1 MAAMSASA
9 LKCVRDHYPWRHLLC
24 LLNSQSAWTARREPS
39 LQRSAEHVRSVVM
52 AESSAI
58 APRELPRKLGLVT
71 GMAVVVGVIIGS
83 GIFRVPSP
91 IAGAAGSLTGIAL
104 VWILGGIVSL
114 FGALSVAE
122 LATMYPAAGGPYVYL
137 REAYGR
143 PLAFLFGWMWL
154 LTTPI
159 SWAAQSLMFAE
170 YLGYFVPIRVAV
182 QHVIAAGLVILVGAA
197 NYRSV
202 KLGAVIQNVSTGAKI
217 LAIVGLSAA
226 IFAFAPGGH
235 ANPLR
240 VEPMG
245 AANWSG
251 IGIGLIA
258 ALWAYDG
265 WENLTTLSGEV
276 KNPQR
281 NLPIAL
287 IGGVLVVAAAYLLI
301 NAAYLRALPLP
312 QLAAS
317 KSVAAD
323 AAGAVFGRAGASLA
337 GALVMLSVFGTL
349 NGSILSCPR
358 VFFAMAEDGL
368 FFRTV
373 GRIHPKF
380 ETPYIA
386 IGFIAVLAVIYVLLR
401 DFMQLAAGYVLGVW
415 PFLALCVIGLFIL
428 RRRRPDFPRAYRAL
442 GYPVV
447 PALFVLATF
456 VVVANAL
463 YAQFWSTIASIL
475 ITLAGLP
482 LYFLWIAWQRR
493 QSIIGAPSTTR
504 PRS

>member
-1 MAAMSASA
+1 M
-9 LKCVRDHYPWRHLLC
+9 
-24 LLNSQSAWTARREPS
+24 TEPS
-39 LQRSAEHVRSVVM
+39 A
-52 AESSAI
+52 A

-91 IAGAAGSLTGIAL
+91 IAATAGDLTGIAL
-104 VWILGGIVSL
+104 VWILGGIVAL
-114 FGALSVAE
+114 FGALSIAE
-122 LATMYPAAGGPYVYL
+122 LAAMYPAAGGPYVYL

-159 SWAAQSLMFAE
+159 SWAAQSLMFSE
-170 YLGYFVPIRVAV
+170 YLAHFVPIPVAV
-182 QHVIAAGLVILVGAA
+182 QHAVAAVLIILVAAA

-202 KLGAVIQNVSTGAKI
+202 KLGAAIQNLSTGAKV
-217 LAIVGLSAA
+217 LAIVGLSTA
-226 IFAFAPGGH
+226 IFVFAPAGH
-235 ANPLR
+235 ANPLLA
-240 VEPMG
+240 EPMG
-245 AANWSG
+245 AANWPG

-265 WENLTTLSGEV
+265 WENLTALSGEV

-287 IGGVLVVAAAYLLI
+287 IGGVLVVIVAYLLI
-301 NAAYLRALPLP
+301 NTAYLRALPLP
-312 QLAAS
+312 QLALS

-323 AAGAVFGRAGASLA
+323 AAGVVLGRGGASLA
-337 GALVMLSVFGTL
+337 AALVMLSVFGTL
-349 NGSILSCPR
+349 NGTTLSSPR

-373 GRIHPKF
+373 GRVHPRF
-380 ETPYIA
+380 ETPYVAIA
-386 IGFIAVLAVIYVLLR
+386 FIAVLAVIYVLLR
-401 DFMQLAAGYVLGVW
+401 DFMQLAEGYVLGVW

-428 RRRRPDFPRAYRAL
+428 RRRRPDFPRVYRAL
-442 GYPVV
+442 GYPIV

-456 VVVANAL
+456 AVVANAL
-463 YAQFWSTIASIL
+463 YAQFWSTIVSIL

-482 LYFLWIAWQRR
+482 LYYLWIAWQRR
-493 QSIIGAPSTTR
+493 RSNPR
-504 PRS
+504 PL

>member
-1 MAAMSASA
+1 MVSVSAATSNA
-9 LKCVRDHYPWRHLLC
+9 PEIRHSSC
-24 LLNSQSAWTARREPS
+24 DPARRRHGADRARHDGMVS
-39 LQRSAEHVRSVVM
+39 TRHRVHVRSVAM
-52 AESSAI
+52 TTTAAL
-58 APRELPRKLGLVT
+58 PRELPRKLGLVT

-83 GIFRVPSP
+83 GIFRVPSG
-91 IAGAAGSLTGIAL
+91 IAADTGNLTGIAL
-104 VWILGGIVSL
+104 VWILGGIISL
-114 FGALSVAE
+114 FGALAVAE

-170 YLGYFVPIRVAV
+170 YLGYFVPIHTTV
-182 QHVIAAGLVILVGAA
+182 QHAIAAMLIILVGAA

-202 KLGAVIQNVSTGAKI
+202 KLGAVIQNLSTGAKI

-226 IFAFAPGGH
+226 IFAFAPGGQ
-235 ANPLR
+235 ANPLH

-245 AANWSG
+245 AAYWSG

-265 WENLTTLSGEV
+265 WESLAALTGEV
-276 KNPQR
+276 NDPQR

-287 IGGVLVVAAAYLLI
+287 IGGVLVVVAAYLLI

-349 NGSILSCPR
+349 NGSILSSPR
-358 VFFAMAEDGL
+358 VFFAMADDGL

-373 GRIHPKF
+373 GRVHPRF
-380 ETPYIA
+380 ETPHIA
-386 IGFIAVLAVIYVLLR
+386 IGFIAVLAVVYVLLR
-401 DFMQLAAGYVLGVW
+401 DFMQLAEGYELGVW

-428 RRRRPDFPRAYRAL
+428 RRRRPDFPRVYRAL

-447 PALFVLATF
+447 PALFVLATL

-482 LYFLWIAWQRR
+482 LYYLWIRWQERR
-493 QSIIGAPSTTR
+493 STQR
-504 PRS
+504 PV

>member
-1 MAAMSASA
+1 M
-9 LKCVRDHYPWRHLLC
+9 
-24 LLNSQSAWTARREPS
+24 TEPS
-39 LQRSAEHVRSVVM
+39 AT
-52 AESSAI
+52 

-91 IAGAAGSLTGIAL
+91 IAAAAGDLTGIAL
-104 VWILGGIVSL
+104 VWILGGIVAL
-114 FGALSVAE
+114 FGALSIAE

-170 YLGYFVPIRVAV
+170 YLGSFAPIRATV
-182 QHVIAAGLVILVGAA
+182 QHVVAAVLVVLVAAA

-202 KLGAVIQNVSTGAKI
+202 KLGAAIQNVSTGAKV

-226 IFAFAPGGH
+226 IFFFAPGGQ
-235 ANPLR
+235 ANPLHA
-240 VEPMG
+240 ESMG
-245 AANWSG
+245 ASNWPG

-287 IGGVLVVAAAYLLI
+287 IGGVLVVIAAYLLI

-323 AAGAVFGRAGASLA
+323 AAGAVLGRLGASLA

-349 NGSILSCPR
+349 NGSVLSSPR
-358 VFFAMAEDGL
+358 VFFAMAEDNL
-368 FFRTV
+368 FFRSV
-373 GRIHPKF
+373 GRVHPKF
-380 ETPYIA
+380 ETPYVAIA
-386 IGFIAVLAVIYVLLR
+386 FITVLAAIYALLR
-401 DFMQLAAGYVLGVW
+401 DFMQLAEGYVLGVW
-415 PFLALCVIGLFIL
+415 PFLALCVIGLFVL
-428 RRRRPDFPRAYRAL
+428 RRRCPDFPRVYRAL
-442 GYPVV
+442 GYPVI

-456 VVVANAL
+456 AVVANAL
-463 YAQFWSTIASIL
+463 YAQFWSTIVSIL
-475 ITLAGLP
+475 ITLAGVP
-482 LYFLWIAWQRR
+482 LYFLWVAWQRR
-493 QSIIGAPSTTR
+493 QPIAAAS
-504 PRS
+504 PRSDRST

>member
-1 MAAMSASA
+1 
-9 LKCVRDHYPWRHLLC
+9 
-24 LLNSQSAWTARREPS
+24 
-39 LQRSAEHVRSVVM
+39 M
-52 AESSAI
+52 AESSAT

-91 IAGAAGSLTGIAL
+91 IAAAAGNLTGIAL
-104 VWILGGIVSL
+104 VWILGGIIAL
-114 FGALSVAE
+114 FGALSLAE
-122 LATMYPAAGGPYVYL
+122 LAAMYPAAGGPYVYL

-154 LTTPI
+154 LTEPI

-170 YLGYFVPIRVAV
+170 YLGHFVPIHATL
-182 QHVIAAGLVILVGAA
+182 QHVVAALLITLVAAA

-202 KLGAVIQNVSTGAKI
+202 KLGAAIQNLSTGAKV

-240 VEPMG
+240 MESMG
-245 AANWSG
+245 AANWTG
-251 IGIGLIA
+251 IGVGLIA

-265 WENLTTLSGEV
+265 CENLTTLSGEV

-287 IGGVLVVAAAYLLI
+287 IGGILVVIAAYLLI
-301 NAAYLRALPLP
+301 NTAYLRALPLP
-312 QLAAS
+312 RLATS

-323 AAGAVFGRAGASLA
+323 AAGAVFGAAGASLA

-349 NGSILSCPR
+349 NGSMLSSSR

-373 GRIHPKF
+373 GRVHPRF
-380 ETPYIA
+380 ETPYVA
-386 IGFIAVLAVIYVLLR
+386 IGFSAVLAVIYVLLR

-428 RRRRPDFPRAYRAL
+428 RRRRPDFPRAYRVL

-447 PALFVLATF
+447 PALFVLAT
-456 VVVANAL
+456 VAVIANAL

-482 LYFLWIAWQRR
+482 LYFLWMAWQRR
-493 QSIIGAPSTTR
+493 QATIAAAS
-504 PRS
+504 

>member
-1 MAAMSASA
+1 M
-9 LKCVRDHYPWRHLLC
+9 
-24 LLNSQSAWTARREPS
+24 T
-39 LQRSAEHVRSVVM
+39 
-52 AESSAI
+52 ESPAT

-91 IAGAAGSLTGIAL
+91 IAGAAGDLTGIAL
-104 VWILGGIVSL
+104 VWILGGIVAL

-159 SWAAQSLMFAE
+159 SWAAQSLMFSE
-170 YLGYFVPIRVAV
+170 YLGYFVPIPVIV
-182 QHVIAAGLVILVGAA
+182 QHVVAAVLVVLVAAA

-202 KLGAVIQNVSTGAKI
+202 RVGAALQNVSTVAKV

-226 IFAFAPGGH
+226 IFVFAPGGQ
-235 ANPLR
+235 ANPLHA
-240 VEPMG
+240 EPMG

-276 KNPQR
+276 KNPNR

-287 IGGVLVVAAAYLLI
+287 IGGVLVVIVAYLLI

-349 NGSILSCPR
+349 NGSILSSPR

-373 GRIHPKF
+373 GRVHPKF
-380 ETPYIA
+380 ETPYVA

-401 DFMQLAAGYVLGVW
+401 DFMQLAEGYVLGVW
-415 PFLALCVIGLFIL
+415 PFLALCVVGLFIL
-428 RRRRPDFPRAYRAL
+428 RRRLPDFPRAYRVL

-447 PALFVLATF
+447 PALFVLATL

-463 YAQFWSTIASIL
+463 YAQFWSTIVSIL

-482 LYFLWIAWQRR
+482 LYFLWMAWQRR
-493 QSIIGAPSTTR
+493 DAATA
-504 PRS
+504 

>member
-1 MAAMSASA
+1 M
-9 LKCVRDHYPWRHLLC
+9 
-24 LLNSQSAWTARREPS
+24 TEPS
-39 LQRSAEHVRSVVM
+39 A
-52 AESSAI
+52 A

-91 IAGAAGSLTGIAL
+91 IAGEAGSLTGIAL
-104 VWILGGIVSL
+104 VWILGGVVSL
-114 FGALSVAE
+114 FGALSIAE

-170 YLGYFVPIRVAV
+170 YLAYFVPIHPTV
-182 QHVIAAGLVILVGAA
+182 QHIVAAVLVSLVAAA

-202 KLGAVIQNVSTGAKI
+202 KLGAAIQNLATGAKV
-217 LAIVGLSAA
+217 LAIVGLSLA
-226 IFAFAPGGH
+226 IFAFAPGGQ
-235 ANPLR
+235 ANPLHA
-240 VEPMG
+240 EAMG
-245 AANWSG
+245 GANWSG

-287 IGGVLVVAAAYLLI
+287 IGGVLVVIVAYLLI

-317 KSVAAD
+317 KSVGAD
-323 AAGAVFGRAGASLA
+323 AAGAVLGRAGASLA

-349 NGSILSCPR
+349 NGSTLSSPR

-373 GRIHPKF
+373 GRVHPKF
-380 ETPYIA
+380 ETPYVA

-401 DFMQLAAGYVLGVW
+401 DFMQLAEGYVLGVW
-415 PFLALCVIGLFIL
+415 PFLALCVVGLFTL
-428 RRRRPDFPRAYRAL
+428 RRRLPDFPRVYRAL

-456 VVVANAL
+456 AVVANAL
-463 YAQFWSTIASIL
+463 YAQFWSTIVSIL

-482 LYFLWIAWQRR
+482 LYFLWMAWQRR
-493 QSIIGAPSTTR
+493 RPIVATPS
-504 PRS
+504 RS

>member
-1 MAAMSASA
+1 MTPA
-9 LKCVRDHYPWRHLLC
+9 LPTR
-24 LLNSQSAWTARREPS
+24 NQ
-39 LQRSAEHVRSVVM
+39 
-52 AESSAI
+52 
-58 APRELPRKLGLVT
+58 ELPRRLGLAT

-91 IAGAAGSLTGIAL
+91 IAAAAGNITGITL
-104 VWILGGIVSL
+104 VWILGGIVAL
-114 FGALSVAE
+114 FGALSIAE
-122 LATMYPAAGGPYVYL
+122 LAAMYPAAGGPYVYL

-154 LTTPI
+154 LTEPI
-159 SWAAQSLMFAE
+159 SWAAQSLMFSE
-170 YLGYFVPIRVAV
+170 YLGFFVPLSIAAQHAIAAVLIVAV
-182 QHVIAAGLVILVGAA
+182 AAA

-202 KLGAVIQNVSTGAKI
+202 KLGAVLQNLSTGAKV
-217 LAIVGLSAA
+217 LAIVGLAAA
-226 IFAFAPGGH
+226 IFLLAPGGT
-235 ANPLR
+235 ANPLHG
-240 VEPMG
+240 ETMG
-245 AANWSG
+245 AAKWSG

-258 ALWAYDG
+258 VLWAYDG

-281 NLPIAL
+281 NLPLAL
-287 IGGVLVVAAAYLLI
+287 IGGVLVVIVVYVLI

-312 QLAAS
+312 QLIAS

-323 AAGAVFGRAGASLA
+323 AAGSVLGRAGASLV

-349 NGSILSCPR
+349 NGSILSSPR

-373 GRIHPKF
+373 GRVHPKF
-380 ETPYIA
+380 QTPYVA

-401 DFMQLAAGYVLGVW
+401 DFMQLAEGYVLGVW
-415 PFLALCVIGLFIL
+415 PFLALCVLGIFIL
-428 RRRRPDFPRAYRAL
+428 RKKRPDFPRAYKTL

-456 VVVANAL
+456 VVIANAL
-463 YAQFWSTIASIL
+463 YAQFWPTIASIL
-475 ITLAGLP
+475 ITLAGIP
-482 LYFLWIAWQRR
+482 LYFLWMGWQRR
-493 QSIIGAPSTTR
+493 RNRAITPS
-504 PRS
+504 

>member
-1 MAAMSASA
+1 MA
-9 LKCVRDHYPWRHLLC
+9 
-24 LLNSQSAWTARREPS
+24 EPS
-39 LQRSAEHVRSVVM
+39 EV
-52 AESSAI
+52 

-91 IAGAAGSLTGIAL
+91 IAAAAGSLTGIGL
-104 VWILGGIVSL
+104 VWILGGIIAL
-114 FGALSVAE
+114 FGALSIAE
-122 LATMYPAAGGPYVYL
+122 LAAMYPAAGGPYVYL

-154 LTTPI
+154 LTEPI
-159 SWAAQSLMFAE
+159 SWAALSLTFAE
-170 YLGYFVPIRVAV
+170 YLGYFVPIPVIV
-182 QHVIAAGLVILVGAA
+182 QHMIAAVLIIMVAAA

-202 KLGAVIQNVSTGAKI
+202 KLGAAIQNLSAGAKI
-217 LAIVGLSAA
+217 LAIVGLSVA
-226 IFAFAPGGH
+226 IFAFAPGGQ
-235 ANPLR
+235 ANPFR
-240 VEPMG
+240 TEPLG
-245 AANWSG
+245 PANWSG
-251 IGIGLIA
+251 IGIGLVA

-265 WENLTTLSGEV
+265 CENLTTLSGEV

-287 IGGVLVVAAAYLLI
+287 IGGILIVVAAYLLI

-349 NGSILSCPR
+349 NGSILSSPR
-358 VFFAMAEDGL
+358 VFFAMADDGL

-373 GRIHPKF
+373 GRVHPRF
-380 ETPYIA
+380 ETPHIA
-386 IGFIAVLAVIYVLLR
+386 IAFIAVLAVGYVLLR
-401 DFMQLAAGYVLGVW
+401 DFMQLAEGYVLGVW
-415 PFLALCVIGLFIL
+415 PFLALSVIGLFIL

-447 PALFVLATF
+447 PALFVLATLA
-456 VVVANAL
+456 VVANAL

-482 LYFLWIAWQRR
+482 LYFLWTAWQRHRSAAASSRDR
-493 QSIIGAPSTTR
+493 QPT
-504 PRS
+504 

>member
-1 MAAMSASA
+1 MSE
-9 LKCVRDHYPWRHLLC
+9 
-24 LLNSQSAWTARREPS
+24 SQTGAR
-39 LQRSAEHVRSVVM
+39 
-52 AESSAI
+52 
-58 APRELPRKLGLVT
+58 RELPRKLGLAT

-83 GIFRVPSP
+83 GIFRVPSG
-91 IAGAAGSLTGIAL
+91 IAADTGNLTGIAL
-104 VWILGGIVSL
+104 VWILGGIVAL
-114 FGALSVAE
+114 FGALSIAE
-122 LATMYPAAGGPYVYL
+122 LAAMYPAAGGPYVYL

-170 YLGYFVPIRVAV
+170 YLGYFVPIRTTV
-182 QHVIAAGLVILVGAA
+182 QHGVAAVLIILVAAA

-202 KLGAVIQNVSTGAKI
+202 KLGAMIQNLATGAKV
-217 LAIVGLSAA
+217 LALVGLSAA
-226 IFAFAPGGH
+226 IFAFAPGGQ
-235 ANPLR
+235 ANPLHA
-240 VEPMG
+240 ESMG
-245 AANWSG
+245 AAHWSG

-276 KNPQR
+276 KNPER

-287 IGGVLVVAAAYLLI
+287 IGGVLVVIAAYLLI

-323 AAGAVFGRAGASLA
+323 AAQAVLGRAGASLA

-349 NGSILSCPR
+349 NGSILSSPR

-373 GRIHPKF
+373 GRVHRRF
-380 ETPYIA
+380 ETPYVA
-386 IGFIAVLAVIYVLLR
+386 IGFITVLAVIYVLLR
-401 DFMQLAAGYVLGVW
+401 DFMQLAEGYVLGVW

-428 RRRRPDFPRAYRAL
+428 RRRRPDFPRVYRAL

-447 PALFVLATF
+447 PALFVLATL

-463 YAQFWSTIASIL
+463 YAQFWSTIVSIL
-475 ITLAGLP
+475 ITLAGVP
-482 LYFLWIAWQRR
+482 LYFLWVAWQRR
-493 QSIIGAPSTTR
+493 LSRRTV
-504 PRS
+504 

>member
-1 MAAMSASA
+1 M
-9 LKCVRDHYPWRHLLC
+9 
-24 LLNSQSAWTARREPS
+24 T
-39 LQRSAEHVRSVVM
+39 
-52 AESSAI
+52 ESSAT

-91 IAGAAGSLTGIAL
+91 IAATAGDLTGIAL
-104 VWILGGIVSL
+104 VWVLGGIVAL
-114 FGALSVAE
+114 FGALSIAE
-122 LATMYPAAGGPYVYL
+122 LAAMYPAAGGPYVYL

-159 SWAAQSLMFAE
+159 SWAAQSLMFSE
-170 YLGYFVPIRVAV
+170 YLAYFVPIPVAV
-182 QHVIAAGLVILVGAA
+182 QHVVAAVLIILVAAA

-202 KLGAVIQNVSTGAKI
+202 TLGAAIQNLSTGAKV

-226 IFAFAPGGH
+226 IFVFAPGGH
-235 ANPLR
+235 ANPL
-240 VEPMG
+240 VTQPMG
-245 AANWSG
+245 AANWPG

-265 WENLTTLSGEV
+265 WENLTALSGEV

-281 NLPIAL
+281 NLPVAL
-287 IGGVLVVAAAYLLI
+287 IGGVLVVIVAYLLI
-301 NAAYLRALPLP
+301 NTAYLRALPLP
-312 QLAAS
+312 QLALS

-323 AAGAVFGRAGASLA
+323 AAGVVLGRGGASLA
-337 GALVMLSVFGTL
+337 AALVMLSVFGTL
-349 NGSILSCPR
+349 NGTTLSSPR

-373 GRIHPKF
+373 GRVHPKF
-380 ETPYIA
+380 ETPYVA

-401 DFMQLAAGYVLGVW
+401 DFMQLAEGYVLGVW

-428 RRRRPDFPRAYRAL
+428 RRRLPEFPRAYRAL

-447 PALFVLATF
+447 PALFVVATF
-456 VVVANAL
+456 AVVANAL
-463 YAQFWSTIASIL
+463 YAQFWSTIVSIL
-475 ITLAGLP
+475 ITVAGLP
-482 LYFLWIAWQRR
+482 LYYLWMAWQRR
-493 QSIIGAPSTTR
+493 RSTQR
-504 PRS
+504 PV

>member
-1 MAAMSASA
+1 
-9 LKCVRDHYPWRHLLC
+9 
-24 LLNSQSAWTARREPS
+24 
-39 LQRSAEHVRSVVM
+39 M

-91 IAGAAGSLTGIAL
+91 IAAEVGSLTGIAL
-104 VWILGGIVSL
+104 VWILGGIVAL
-114 FGALSVAE
+114 FGALSIAE

-170 YLGYFVPIRVAV
+170 YLGYFVPIHTTV
-182 QHVIAAGLVILVGAA
+182 QHGVAAVLLLLVAAA

-202 KLGAVIQNVSTGAKI
+202 KLGAVIQNLSTGAKVV
-217 LAIVGLSAA
+217 AIVGLSAA
-226 IFAFAPGGH
+226 IFAFAPGGR
-235 ANPLR
+235 ANPFHA
-240 VEPMG
+240 ESMG
-245 AANWSG
+245 AANWPG

-287 IGGVLVVAAAYLLI
+287 IGGVLVVIVAYLLI
-301 NAAYLRALPLP
+301 NAAYLRALPLSR
-312 QLAAS
+312 LATS
-317 KSVAAD
+317 QSVAAD

-380 ETPYIA
+380 ETPYVA
-386 IGFIAVLAVIYVLLR
+386 ISFITVLAVIYVLLR
-401 DFMQLAAGYVLGVW
+401 DFMQLAESYVLGVW
-415 PFLALCVIGLFIL
+415 PFLALCVIGLFVL

-442 GYPVV
+442 GYPLV
-447 PALFVLATF
+447 PALFVLAT
-456 VVVANAL
+456 VAVIANAL
-463 YAQFWSTIASIL
+463 YVQFRSTIASIL

-482 LYFLWIAWQRR
+482 VYFLWVAWQRR
-493 QSIIGAPSTTR
+493 RSTVAT
-504 PRS
+504 PPGRSQRT

>member
-1 MAAMSASA
+1 LAA
-9 LKCVRDHYPWRHLLC
+9 
-24 LLNSQSAWTARREPS
+24 
-39 LQRSAEHVRSVVM
+39 
-52 AESSAI
+52 
-58 APRELPRKLGLVT
+58 
-71 GMAVVVGVIIGS
+71 
-83 GIFRVPSP
+83 
-91 IAGAAGSLTGIAL
+91 
-104 VWILGGIVSL
+104 
-114 FGALSVAE
+114 
-122 LATMYPAAGGPYVYL
+122 MYPAAGGPYVYL

-154 LTTPI
+154 LTEPI
-159 SWAAQSLMFAE
+159 SWAALSLTFAE
-170 YLGYFVPIRVAV
+170 YLGYFVPIPVIV
-182 QHVIAAGLVILVGAA
+182 QHMIAAVLIIMVAAA

-202 KLGAVIQNVSTGAKI
+202 KLGAAIQNLSAGAKI
-217 LAIVGLSAA
+217 LAIVGLSVA
-226 IFAFAPGGH
+226 IFAFAPGGQ
-235 ANPLR
+235 ANPFR
-240 VEPMG
+240 TEPLG
-245 AANWSG
+245 PANWSG
-251 IGIGLIA
+251 IGIGLVA

-265 WENLTTLSGEV
+265 CENLTTLSGEV

-287 IGGVLVVAAAYLLI
+287 IGGILIVVAAYLLI

-349 NGSILSCPR
+349 NGSILSSPR
-358 VFFAMAEDGL
+358 VFFAMADDGL

-373 GRIHPKF
+373 GRVHPRF
-380 ETPYIA
+380 ETPHIA
-386 IGFIAVLAVIYVLLR
+386 IAFIAVLAV
-401 DFMQLAAGYVLGVW
+401 W
-415 PFLALCVIGLFIL
+415 PFLALSVIGLFIL

-456 VVVANAL
+456 AVVANAL

-482 LYFLWIAWQRR
+482 LYCLWTAWQRHRSAAASSRDR
-493 QSIIGAPSTTR
+493 QPT
-504 PRS
+504 

>member
-1 MAAMSASA
+1 MTEAS
-9 LKCVRDHYPWRHLLC
+9 V
-24 LLNSQSAWTARREPS
+24 S
-39 LQRSAEHVRSVVM
+39 
-52 AESSAI
+52 
-58 APRELPRKLGLVT
+58 APRELPRKLGLAT

-91 IAGAAGSLTGIAL
+91 IAGAAGNLTGIAL
-104 VWILGGIVSL
+104 VWILGGVVAL
-114 FGALSVAE
+114 FGALSIAE
-122 LATMYPAAGGPYVYL
+122 LAAMYPAAGGPYVYL

-170 YLGYFVPIRVAV
+170 YLGFFVPIPEQV
-182 QHVIAAGLVILVGAA
+182 QHAIAAALIILVAAA

-202 KLGAVIQNVSTGAKI
+202 KLGAYIQNISTGAKV

-226 IFAFAPGGH
+226 IFFLAPGGAH
-235 ANPLR
+235 NPLNA
-240 VEPMG
+240 EPMG
-245 AANWSG
+245 VAKWSG

-281 NLPIAL
+281 NLPLAL
-287 IGGVLVVAAAYLLI
+287 IGGVLVVIVVYLLI
-301 NAAYLRALPLP
+301 NTAYLRALPLP

-323 AAGAVFGRAGASLA
+323 AAGVVLGRVGASLV

-349 NGSILSCPR
+349 NGSILSSPR

-373 GRIHPKF
+373 GKVHPKY
-380 ETPYIA
+380 ETPYVA
-386 IGFIAVLAVIYVLLR
+386 IGFIVVLAVIYVLLR
-401 DFMQLAAGYVLGVW
+401 DFMQLAEGYVLGVW

-428 RRRRPDFPRAYRAL
+428 RRKRPDFPRKYKAL
-442 GYPVV
+442 GYPVI

-475 ITLAGLP
+475 ITLVGVP
-482 LYFLWIAWQRR
+482 LYFLWVWWQRR
-493 QSIIGAPSTTR
+493 MQPAM
-504 PRS
+504 

>member
-1 MAAMSASA
+1 M
-9 LKCVRDHYPWRHLLC
+9 
-24 LLNSQSAWTARREPS
+24 TEPS
-39 LQRSAEHVRSVVM
+39 ART
-52 AESSAI
+52 
-58 APRELPRKLGLVT
+58 PRELPRKLGLAT

-83 GIFRVPSP
+83 GIFRVPSG
-91 IAGAAGSLTGIAL
+91 IAGDTGNLTGIAL
-104 VWILGGIVSL
+104 VWILGGIVAL
-114 FGALSVAE
+114 FGALSIAE
-122 LATMYPAAGGPYVYL
+122 LAAMYPAAGGPYVYL
-137 REAYGR
+137 REAYGK

-170 YLGYFVPIRVAV
+170 YLGFFVPIPVVV
-182 QHVIAAGLVILVGAA
+182 QHVIAAVLIILVAAA

-202 KLGAVIQNVSTGAKI
+202 KLGAAIQNLSTAAKV

-226 IFAFAPGGH
+226 IFLLAPGGEH
-235 ANPLR
+235 NPLNA
-240 VEPMG
+240 EPMG
-245 AANWSG
+245 VAKWSG

-281 NLPIAL
+281 NLPLAL
-287 IGGVLVVAAAYLLI
+287 IGGVLVVIVVYLLI
-301 NAAYLRALPLP
+301 NTAYLRALPLP
-312 QLAAS
+312 QLVAS

-323 AAGAVFGRAGASLA
+323 AAGAVLGRAGASLV

-349 NGSILSCPR
+349 NGSILSSPR

-373 GRIHPKF
+373 GKVHPKY
-380 ETPYIA
+380 ETPYVA
-386 IGFIAVLAVIYVLLR
+386 IGFIVVLAVIYVLLR
-401 DFMQLAAGYVLGVW
+401 DFMQLAEGYVLGVW
-415 PFLALCVIGLFIL
+415 PFLALCVIGIFIL
-428 RRRRPDFPRAYRAL
+428 RRRHPDFPRQYRAL

-475 ITLAGLP
+475 ITLVGLP
-482 LYFLWIAWQRR
+482 LYYFWMAWQRR
-493 QSIIGAPSTTR
+493 APR
-504 PRS
+504 MP